1 MSRVPGNRARAADE
15 QISRRSAVSWR
26 FSVAQRLH
34 RQETVAR
41 CTLGVIGWR
50 RLSIFCRGA
59 CAKRLVFDTN
69 AATTSALSSLRATPE
84 TDNCG
89 GALWLA
95 SSARASSLLRSA
107 CYSFAYPA
115 KNIRSARCRTSSGNR
130 PIQQKSG
137 RRRQKK
143 ILANLRLRPVRPK
156 VFRTKLAS
164 QRRSHG

>member
-1 MSRVPGNRARAADE
+1 MADVPQLVEARTRNNE
-15 QISRRSAVSWR
+15 QKAERERRLRSRRC
-26 FSVAQRLH
+26 FCPCGPPRLIVTS
-34 RQETVAR
+34 R
-41 CTLGVIGWR
+41 R

-59 CAKRLVFDTN
+59 CAKRLVFDIN

-137 RRRQKK
+137 RTRQKK